1 VSPGHTATEV
11 TAAADHGTAEA
22 AAPGGQAVPIGALR
36 PGPTPRR
43 ATDEEHI
50 RRLAETDSPLPPIL
64 VHRSTM
70 QVIDGRHRLR
80 AALLRGR
87 DTIDVV
93 FFDGSAERAFI
104 RAVEENIT
112 HGLPLSL
119 TERKAAAT
127 RIMAMRPEVSDR
139 MIATYTGLAAGTVGM
154 LRRCSTD
161 EHERSNTREGVD
173 GRRRPLDATQG
184 RLRAVDLIAEHPG
197 ASLREIAK
205 TAGVSLG
212 TAHDVRS
219 RLSRGEDP
227 IPRGRRAGG
236 SEPSPSRD
244 RARAGSDACAAGTT
258 MTAQIADDQAELPLL
273 LERLAKDPALRLTD
287 PGRRMLRLLF
297 SSTVIADWPELA
309 DSVPPHRIEAIQKIA
324 QQCAKDW
331 DLLAQSLQRQTRS
344 GH

>member
-1 VSPGHTATEV
+1 M
-11 TAAADHGTAEA
+11 
-22 AAPGGQAVPIGALR
+22 PISALR

-43 ATDEEHI
+43 TTDEDHVH
-50 RRLAETDSPLPPIL
+50 RLAETDSPLPPIL

-93 FFDGSAERAFI
+93 FFDGSEEHAFI
-104 RAVEENIT
+104 RAVEENIA
-112 HGLPLSL
+112 HGLPLNL
-119 TERKAAAT
+119 AERKAAAV
-127 RIMAMRPEVSDR
+127 RIMSAHPELSDR
-139 MIATYTGLAAGTVGM
+139 MIATHTGLSARTIAT
-154 LRRCSTD
+154 LRRCST
-161 EHERSNTREGVD
+161 EETPRSNAREGLD
-173 GRRRPLDATQG
+173 GRRRPLDATEG
-184 RLRAVDLIAEHPG
+184 RLRAVDLIAEHPD

-219 RLSRGEDP
+219 RLRRGEDP
-227 IPRGRRAGG
+227 IPRGHRADAP
-236 SEPSPSRD
+236 EPPAS
-244 RARAGSDACAAGTT
+244 AVDAYAVGTAL
-258 MTAQIADDQAELPLL
+258 TADVPQEPDMSAELPLL
-273 LERLAKDPALRLTD
+273 LEKLAKDPALRLTD

-309 DSVPPHRIEAIQKIA
+309 DSVPPHRIEAIFKIA

-331 DLLAQSLQRQTRS
+331 DLLAQSLRRQARR
-344 GH
+344 